1 MRVSPPHMHTGG
13 GTLTILC
20 FRLNTLI
27 VTSKPRKGVVIM
39 NKPLVFTFGAAVGAV
54 AALLLSPNSGE
65 RNREIVADKV
75 DYYTSHG
82 EQVLQQTADTV
93 RSKVRG
99 VADTAGNADA
109 DDIREKI
116 NEARDRIAEQI
127 TRNSTVPKDVA
138 SDVSDVALD
147 AAAGVSEAADTAAD
161 AAEATAKAAADAIKS
176 K

>member
-1 MRVSPPHMHTGG
+1 MTVA
-13 GTLTILC
+13 
-20 FRLNTLI
+20 
-27 VTSKPRKGVVIM
+27 SKPRKGVVIM

-75 DYYTSHG
+75 DYYTAQG
-82 EQVLQQTADTV
+82 EQALQQTADTV

-99 VADTAGNADA
+99 VADVANNADA

-127 TRNSTVPKDVA
+127 TKNSSVPQSVA

-161 AAEATAKAAADAIKS
+161 AAKAAADAIKS